1 MTIAGLTGVAP
12 ADAGVASGLIN
23 TTRQIGGA
31 VGLAAV
37 STIAAASVHHGVSA
51 SVAGADLTHGFRTA
65 FDILTGLTLVGV
77 AIAVRYMAPTR
88 RPADRAVDRH
98 EHHRAPRGGS
108 MITELNHHVDG
119 EQLLAHEIDDL
130 LLQARGLVL
139 VRDLLAERGA
149 SRTEIDAH
157 TDELARV
164 RARLAAT
171 IAGAEEPHFLDAA

>member
-1 MTIAGLTGVAP
+1 
-12 ADAGVASGLIN
+12 
-23 TTRQIGGA
+23 
-31 VGLAAV
+31 
-37 STIAAASVHHGVSA
+37 
-51 SVAGADLTHGFRTA
+51 
-65 FDILTGLTLVGV
+65 
-77 AIAVRYMAPTR
+77 
-88 RPADRAVDRH
+88 
-98 EHHRAPRGGS
+98 

-157 TDELARV
+157 SDELARV

-171 IAGAEEPHFLDAA
+171 LAGAEEPHFLDAA